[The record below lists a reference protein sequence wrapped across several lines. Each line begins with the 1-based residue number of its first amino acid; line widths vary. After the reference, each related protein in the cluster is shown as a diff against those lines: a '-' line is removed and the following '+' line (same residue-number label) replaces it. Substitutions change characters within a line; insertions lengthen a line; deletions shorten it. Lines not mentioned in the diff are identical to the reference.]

1 MDHLDEVIRDFRN
14 LAGFVSV
21 RRFSRLVLSG
31 LFRAAVMAHIVSRA
45 PLAERDA
52 AAVLSPA
59 INAFLSASERPHPL
73 LRR

>member
-45 PLAERDA
+45 PLARKG
-52 AAVLSPA
+52 
-59 INAFLSASERPHPL
+59 
-73 LRR
+73 RRRRFIAGD

>member
-31 LFRAAVMAHIVSRA
+31 FSRRRDGAYCIARAISRKG
-45 PLAERDA
+45 
-52 AAVLSPA
+52 
-59 INAFLSASERPHPL
+59 
-73 LRR
+73 RRRRFIAGD